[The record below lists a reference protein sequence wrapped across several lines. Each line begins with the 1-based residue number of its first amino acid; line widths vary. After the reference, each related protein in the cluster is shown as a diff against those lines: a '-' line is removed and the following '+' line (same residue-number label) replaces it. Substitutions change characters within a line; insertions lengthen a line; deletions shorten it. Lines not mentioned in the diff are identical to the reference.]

1 MQQCY
6 GGILSRRSEVK
17 KMNSE
22 AIFNAAH
29 STAIRML
36 ESGAY
41 LTPNDTVCAIE
52 SASGRIYTGVSRAEM
67 NNVIHAEID
76 AVRNM
81 LAAGENIIRGLLLI
95 GTQSRAPMLPCNNC
109 LSYIASLAP
118 DNASC
123 QIMMQDRMI
132 SIGEVGMYA
141 APMGGMNT
149 PQNFGAANGQQ
160 FMSGPA
166 YPNGGSMVSP
176 LQAAPVPRSSAT
188 SVSVSVSRYDI
199 DEQTAANAKGSVLKN
214 KVSSLMKVA
223 DDDDDDDEF
232 LEDLEKDT
240 KKKRFGFFRKQ

>member
-1 MQQCY
+1 
-6 GGILSRRSEVK
+6 VK

-52 SASGRIYTGVSRAEM
+52 SASGRIYTGISRADM
-67 NNVIHAEID
+67 NTMIHAEID

-81 LAAGENIIRGLLLI
+81 LAAGENIVQGLLLI

-109 LSYIASLAP
+109 LSYILSLAQE
-118 DNASC
+118 NASC
-123 QIMMQDRMI
+123 MIMMQDRMI

-141 APMGGMNT
+141 APTGGMNA
-149 PQNFGAANGQQ
+149 PQNFGAPNGQQ
-160 FMSGPA
+160 FMTGHGFT
-166 YPNGGSMVSP
+166 GGGMVSP
-176 LQAAPVPRSSAT
+176 LQAAPVPRSGAT

-199 DEQTAANAKGSVLKN
+199 DEMTASNAKSKLLKD
-214 KVSSLMKVA
+214 KVSNLMKVA
-223 DDDDDDDEF
+223 EDDDDDDEF
-232 LEDLEKDT
+232 LESLEKDT
-240 KKKRFGFFRKQ
+240 KKKRFGFFKK

>member
-1 MQQCY
+1 
-6 GGILSRRSEVK
+6 
-17 KMNSE
+17 MNSE

-132 SIGEVGMYA
+132 SISEVGMYA
-141 APMGGMNT
+141 SPMGGMNGQ
-149 PQNFGAANGQQ
+149 QNFGAQNGQQ
-160 FMSGPA
+160 FMSGQN
-166 YPNGGSMVSP
+166 YMGGGQMASP
-176 LQAAPVPRSSAT
+176 LQAAPVPRSTAT

-199 DEQTAANAKGSVLKN
+199 DREAASHAKGDLLKN
-214 KVSSLMKVA
+214 KVSSLMKIA
-223 DDDDDDDEF
+223 EEEEEDDDIDLDE
-232 LEDLEKDT
+232 LLGNSGKSDKPEGEK
-240 KKKRFGFFRKQ
+240 KKKRFGLF